1 MPLVFSIGNNRNCA
15 KWSDVDVII
24 FLEMGSSGLS
34 VEKMLSIKVF
44 VFVLLWVGDVTW
56 GNKDDEY
63 IWSTDPQTGQ
73 Y

>member
-1 MPLVFSIGNNRNCA
+1 
-15 KWSDVDVII
+15 
-24 FLEMGSSGLS
+24 MGSSGLS

-44 VFVLLWVGDVTW
+44 GFVLLWVGDVIW
-56 GNKDDEY
+56 GSKDDEY

>member
-1 MPLVFSIGNNRNCA
+1 
-15 KWSDVDVII
+15 
-24 FLEMGSSGLS
+24 MGSSGLS